1 MRALRIAGTVAHAA
15 SRTAA
20 GAAARTIA
28 RTAVMALLGCLL
40 VPAFGRAAEPIVI
53 GGKIFTESYI
63 LGEIAAQSIAAHS
76 SVPVERKLGMGSTG
90 ILFEALKSGAIDV
103 YADYTGTLAEAILK
117 QPQLKSVDEIRRAL
131 APMDLV
137 ISGPLGFND
146 TYAIAVK
153 DSFAAQ
159 HQLHTISDLRRV
171 QSTLRAAFS
180 YEFMDRKD
188 GYTGMV
194 DSYQLHFD
202 PQKISR
208 MEHSLSFQAIADDAV
223 DVIDVYSTDAK
234 IKKFNLRLLED
245 DRGYFPVYQAVWV
258 ARKAFVERYPQ
269 EWEILRK
276 LEGTISES
284 AMQDMNAEADI
295 QKESFGKIA
304 AQFLG
309 AAAGAA
315 APDAESAT
323 QKIWQRTREHLWLVG
338 VALLFSLIVGIPLG
352 VIAVRF
358 HAAGQG
364 ILIVS
369 ALVQTVPSLA
379 LLCFL
384 IPLFGVGTKPALA
397 ALCLYS
403 LLPVVLNTFTGVRGV
418 DPLHVENARAFGMS
432 RSQVLFRIVLPLASP
447 TMLAGIKTA
456 TIVSIGTATLAALV
470 GAGGYGAPIVSGLS
484 LNDIPTILTGAIP
497 AALMALIAHGLFELL
512 GWAVI
517 PAGLRKHQ

>member
-1 MRALRIAGTVAHAA
+1 MLRAMTSRAMTSRAMTSRVTTVQAVRAMRAVALA
-15 SRTAA
+15 
-20 GAAARTIA
+20 
-28 RTAVMALLGCLL
+28 AVM
-40 VPAFGRAAEPIVI
+40 VPTLSLPAVGRAADAIVV

-63 LGEIAAQSIAAHS
+63 LGEIAAQSMAAES
-76 SVPVERKLGMGSTG
+76 SVPVDRKLGMGSTG
-90 ILFEALKSGAIDV
+90 ILFEALKRGAIDV
-103 YADYTGTLAEAILK
+103 YPDYTGTLAEAILK
-117 QPQLKSVDEIRRAL
+117 QPQLKSLDEIRRAL
-131 APMDLV
+131 IPMDLV

-153 DSFAAQ
+153 D
-159 HQLHTISDLRRV
+159 
-171 QSTLRAAFS
+171 
-180 YEFMDRKD
+180 
-188 GYTGMV
+188 GYPGMV
-194 DSYQLHFD
+194 DAYQLHPD
-202 PQKISR
+202 PQKVTR
-208 MEHSLSFQAIADDAV
+208 MEHSLSFQAINDDAV

-234 IKKFNLRLLED
+234 IKKFHLRLLDD

-258 ARKAFVERYPQ
+258 ARKAFVDKHPQ
-269 EWEILRK
+269 EWAILRK
-276 LEGTISES
+276 LEGSISET
-284 AMQDMNAEADI
+284 AMQDMNAQADI
-295 QKESFGKIA
+295 QKESFAKVA
-304 AQFLG
+304 SQFLG
-309 AAAGAA
+309 K
-315 APDAESAT
+315 APPAAESGA

-364 ILIVS
+364 ILIIS
-369 ALVQTVPSLA
+369 ALVQTIPSLA

-384 IPLFGVGTKPALA
+384 IPVFGVGTKPALA

-418 DPLHVENARAFGMS
+418 DPLHLENARAFGLN
-432 RSQVLFRIVLPLASP
+432 RRQVLFRIVLPLASP

-497 AALMALIAHGLFELL
+497 AALMALIAHALFELL
-512 GWAVI
+512 GLVLI
-517 PAGLRKHQ
+517 PVGLRKHA